1 MNASTTR
8 PTDLASIDTD
18 VLVIG
23 GGTAGPMAAVT
34 AKTRRPDQRVML
46 LDKANVKRSG
56 AISMGMDGLNNAVIP
71 GHATPEQYVR
81 EITIAN
87 DGICDQ
93 AAVYRYAQE
102 CYGIIQE
109 LDEMDMSSPGWL
121 TRFKTLRHDYE
132 HHIDEEETEIFPVA
146 KDVIGPDIVL
156 YDSDFFIKEA
166 GDESYVSWRQ
176 DSTYWGLEPPDVVTA
191 WVALSDA
198 PVESGAMKFKPG
210 SHLGGQIAHS
220 DTFHPKNL
228 LTRGQ
233 VIDGDLDLSDAV
245 SVPLRAGEFSLH
257 HIRLAHGSEPNRT
270 AKRRIGFAIRYI
282 GAHVKPVK
290 AARNATLVRGIDQF
304 GHFDLEQAP
313 VLDLD
318 KNALAAHEHAMKGQL
333 EALYSGT
340 DVRTARD

>member
-1 MNASTTR
+1 MTRFLSEQQVADYQRDGFVFPLRAFAPETADAYRHRLESYEAETGGPIQSNMRHKVHLLFTWASELIR
-8 PTDLASIDTD
+8 HPRILDAVED
-18 VLVIG
+18 VL
-23 GGTAGPMAAVT
+23 
-34 AKTRRPDQRVML
+34 
-46 LDKANVKRSG
+46 
-56 AISMGMDGLNNAVIP
+56 
-71 GHATPEQYVR
+71 
-81 EITIAN
+81 
-87 DGICDQ
+87 
-93 AAVYRYAQE
+93 
-102 CYGIIQE
+102 
-109 LDEMDMSSPGWL
+109 
-121 TRFKTLRHDYE
+121 
-132 HHIDEEETEIFPVA
+132 
-146 KDVIGPDIVL
+146 GPDIL
-156 YDSDFFIKEA
+156 CWSTNFFIKEP
-166 GDESYVSWRQ
+166 GDESFVSWHQ

-245 SVPLRAGEFSLH
+245 SVPLQAGEFSLH

-270 AKRRIGFAIRYI
+270 ANRRIGFAIRYI

-290 AARNATLVRGIDQF
+290 AARSATLVRGIDQF

-318 KNALAAHEHAMKGQL
+318 RNALAAHEHAMKGQL

-340 DVRTARD
+340 DVETARD

>member
-1 MNASTTR
+1 MTRFLSEQQVSDYRRDGFVFPLRAFARETADAYRHRLESYEAQTGGPIQANMRHKVHLLFTWASELIR
-8 PTDLASIDTD
+8 HPRILDAVED
-18 VLVIG
+18 VL
-23 GGTAGPMAAVT
+23 
-34 AKTRRPDQRVML
+34 
-46 LDKANVKRSG
+46 
-56 AISMGMDGLNNAVIP
+56 
-71 GHATPEQYVR
+71 
-81 EITIAN
+81 
-87 DGICDQ
+87 
-93 AAVYRYAQE
+93 
-102 CYGIIQE
+102 
-109 LDEMDMSSPGWL
+109 
-121 TRFKTLRHDYE
+121 
-132 HHIDEEETEIFPVA
+132 
-146 KDVIGPDIVL
+146 GPDIL
-156 YDSDFFIKEA
+156 CWSTNFFIKEA
-166 GDESYVSWRQ
+166 GDESFVSWHQ

-257 HIRLAHGSEPNRT
+257 HIRLAHGSEPNLT
-270 AKRRIGFAIRYI
+270 ANRRIGFAIRYI